1 MTNRV
6 FIHVDINSA
15 YCSME
20 AFWNPKLKGK
30 PCVVLSSNDGTIIA
44 RSAEAKLLKIP
55 MGAPLF
61 KVQDI
66 INKHNVHVLSSN
78 FALYGE
84 MSRRFHGI
92 LSGFVDPSCYSIYS
106 IDEGFI
112 EFTQFTK
119 NFDATEMAREIRHQV
134 YKFIGLTTCVGV
146 GRTLTESKMA
156 NNLAKKNPELNGICN
171 LVTMSLVDVESYYQ
185 SMPVDEIW
193 GVGRKYAKK
202 LNDMG
207 ILTVL
212 DLATSNPNRMRE
224 LFNVNMQS
232 TILELLGQPCFEFE
246 SSPKA
251 KQQIVSS
258 KSFGQKITELSIL
271 QEAISKYTHNAF
283 NRLVDE
289 HQLCGSLIVFL
300 QSNPFDQSKPYYS
313 KSLTYTF
320 TQPTNNLMQLVKAA
334 TSLIDKLYK
343 EGIEF
348 KKCGVMLCELIKEEH
363 RTIGL
368 LTDVEQLEKEQALM
382 TAFQS
387 IQSKFGKAKI
397 AAGSCN
403 LKNRDWE
410 PKSERQSR
418 NYFSEAGMIVFN

>member
-1 MTNRV
+1 
-6 FIHVDINSA
+6 
-15 YCSME
+15 
-20 AFWNPKLKGK
+20 
-30 PCVVLSSNDGTIIA
+30 
-44 RSAEAKLLKIP
+44 
-55 MGAPLF
+55 
-61 KVQDI
+61 
-66 INKHNVHVLSSN
+66 
-78 FALYGE
+78 
-84 MSRRFHGI
+84 
-92 LSGFVDPSCYSIYS
+92 
-106 IDEGFI
+106 
-112 EFTQFTK
+112 
-119 NFDATEMAREIRHQV
+119 
-134 YKFIGLTTCVGV
+134 
-146 GRTLTESKMA
+146 
-156 NNLAKKNPELNGICN
+156 
-171 LVTMSLVDVESYYQ
+171 MSLVDVESYYQ

-232 TILELLGQPCFEFE
+232 TILELLGQSCFEFE

-271 QEAISKYTHNAF
+271 QEAVSKYTHNAF